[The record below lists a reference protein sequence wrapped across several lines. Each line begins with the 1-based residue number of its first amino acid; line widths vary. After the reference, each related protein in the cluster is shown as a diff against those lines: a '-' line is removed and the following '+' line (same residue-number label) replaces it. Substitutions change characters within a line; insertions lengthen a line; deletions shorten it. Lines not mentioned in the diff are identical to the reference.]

1 MEAGFYYGLLFVR
14 VGGVFG
20 ALGIPLKQGRVPP
33 NRFYGFRTP
42 RTLRDEK
49 IWYPAN
55 RVLGIDMIR
64 AGVVIMGVSLLMLA
78 LRGFVPSDAAV
89 IVIIATMI
97 GTAVYMAIH
106 GFAILRKL

>member
-1 MEAGFYYGLLFVR
+1 MEAGFYYVLLFVL
-14 VGGVFG
+14 VGGIFV

-42 RTLRDEK
+42 RTMTDEK

-64 AGVVIMGVSLLMLA
+64 AGVVIVAVSLLMLA
-78 LRGFVPSDAAV
+78 LRGFVPSDTAV
-89 IVIIATMI
+89 VVIIATMI